1 MALQWGL
8 LGVIL
13 LISGQISVSTA
24 QANVCKTFGSGV
36 IQTFNKSM
44 FYLKSTCPFTLTR
57 FTLSGVDCGITV
69 QRNATGLMSRVEISV
84 NKITTILQDGKVTV
98 EGNSISLPFDHTYQL
113 VYQYGVFIK
122 LRSKVLP
129 FSVIW
134 RSHPDSISS
143 LWVQL
148 DHELLDGMTGIC
160 GRLNGAEA
168 PAQLISASVMSDGK
182 CVTEDAKP
190 QKSQV
195 CEVLSYAVGCLG
207 GKSALNTYIDLCS
220 RMPSNVHTYAKCAFF
235 EEIARMC
242 GNQSSLWSVWRGKTS
257 CPPPTCPGEMKYHEL
272 GPAFPPTCT
281 NPQPPSG
288 PLISTCLPPSGMVLN
303 DRADGFLC
311 INIQECPC
319 VHGGKTYP
327 PGAKR
332 NSKCQSCVC
341 VQGKWNCSANVCP
354 PTCNMEGRFVTTF
367 DGKQYRVPG
376 KCTYVAASGPS
387 WTVTVRYSDTDA
399 SIAEMHLDV
408 SKDKYTFSTNSVKR
422 GQDEITDLSQTDHTM
437 VFWQSSMFVQVQTY
451 FGMKIKVQVSPEIQL
466 YLYLPPSEQTR
477 GLCGIYNNDT
487 EDDFTTSSGIVENA
501 VLPFTQSWTI
511 GQCSPPN
518 TDLCVNT
525 DNEIFAEQK
534 CSQLR
539 NTSSAFARC
548 HDYVPVSSFF
558 DACVQRTCKCTSGVQ
573 NCLCVALS
581 NYAKACAGQG
591 IDVGDW
597 RAESA
602 CSVTCN
608 GNLRFRYIMSACN
621 HTCRSLTGP
630 DPTCDAVVDPV
641 EGCGCLVGTHLKT
654 PQECSSS
661 ALCMCHYQGGTTPPG
676 PVVIDGRQCLCE
688 NGVLHCS
695 EACDCPQGKIC
706 VHCAQ
711 AAVNTSR
718 RTCESLSK
726 PSSVEE
732 TCSSGCYCPAGLIE
746 NHSGGCV
753 TQDNCTCEFSGSVY
767 ASGQTVVTNCKKCTC
782 RAGQWHCEGEPC
794 PGVCE
799 VFGNGQYNTFDS
811 KWYRF
816 DGNCQYTLVEDDHG
830 LFAVRVE
837 SVPCCDEALT
847 CSRSI
852 SVDLQDVV
860 TLTLRDM
867 NVTQTLKAGWHLQA
881 KPLYSVHT
889 VGLYIIISV
898 PDLGLT
904 VIWDKHTRIKIV
916 LQARWKGNVRG
927 LCGNFDGVVTN
938 DLLTRSS
945 SLVFSTLEFG
955 NSWKT
960 AVPPCSD
967 VTQEV
972 FPCER
977 HSYCEAWAQRRCMI
991 LLGDTFTD
999 CRLKVDPAP
1008 YYQACILESCSCEF
1022 EGRFLG
1028 FCTAVAAYA
1037 EACTAQKVCINWRT
1051 PDLCPVYCDYYNEER
1066 ENGWHY
1072 EPCGRI
1078 KTCGKT
1084 HSFTGSLEGCYPRC
1098 PVEAPYFDEN
1108 TRKCSSLDRCTCFF
1122 NNTVVNPG
1130 DEVRTSSECCE
1141 CIGGH
1146 LICENCVFTTTQT
1159 TRSTSQPITQPHTTI
1174 PYTPGTTTSAKTK
1187 AIPDTTV
1194 QTDFTT
1200 LTTTTPKTTMS
1211 TTERPNTTL
1220 TTTPPVTTI
1229 TPTTDRP
1236 NTTEPTTLPE
1246 TSETSFTEIFSTTGQ
1261 AETII
1266 SAMTTTTTTKR
1277 PNTTEP
1283 TTPPETPFTEIFT
1296 TTGQPDTTTS
1306 PVTTTTT
1313 TQRPNTT
1320 EPTTLPETPF
1330 TDIFP
1335 TTGQPDTTT
1344 SPVTTKTPT
1353 TERPSTTE
1361 PTTPPETPFTEIF
1374 TTTGQPDTT
1383 TSPVTTTTTTQRP
1396 NTTEPTTLPETPFT
1410 EIFPTTG
1417 QPDTTTSPVT
1427 TKTPTTER
1435 PSTTEPT
1442 TPPETPFTEIFPTT
1456 GQPDTTTSP
1465 VTTFTPTTERPNT
1478 TEPTTPPETPFTEI
1492 FTTTGQPDT
1501 TTSPVTTKTPTTER
1515 PSTTEPT
1522 TLPETPFT
1530 EIFPTTGQPETTTS
1544 PVTTK
1549 TPTTERPSTTEPT
1562 TLPETPFTEIFTT
1575 TGQPDTTTP
1584 PVTVTEIFSTT
1595 GQPETTA
1602 IPVTTVTPTTERP
1615 STTEPTTP
1623 PVTVTETFS
1632 PTEEPEPTTSPVTV
1646 TETFSPTEEPE
1657 PTTPPVTVT
1666 ETFSPTEEPEPTT
1679 SPVTVTE
1686 TFIPTEEPEPTTPPV
1701 TATETYSPTEEP
1713 EPTTPPVTTI
1723 TTTMERPNTTETTT
1737 PPVTLFTETFS
1748 TTGQPDTTTS
1758 PVTVTEIFSTTEEP
1772 EPTTTSPVTTVT
1784 ITTTERPSTT
1794 ILTTPL
1800 TTTSPV
1806 TTVTITTTERPSTTI
1821 LTTPLTTTSPVTT
1834 VNITTTTE
1842 IPSTTTTPPV
1852 ITGPTLIVST
1862 SHQHTEI
1869 CRDPL
1874 RNQSWSSGAMWTEDC
1889 FHKTC
1894 KNSIIEMRPVICPA
1908 LAPPV
1913 CPRDLMRVVKDEQG
1927 CCETWQCDCQCDLYG
1942 DPHYVSFSGTNFDFL
1957 DNCTYTLVK
1966 EKNPRH
1972 QLSIT
1977 VDNYFSNPWL
1987 FGSSVKG
1994 IILKYHNDTVTLRV
2008 NDDYERVEAFL
2019 NQIPVQPP
2027 YKQNG
2032 IRFESTNYQVF
2043 VYLDQIRS
2051 HVSLDPE
2058 NTLQI
2063 TLAMEYFLN
2072 NTVGQCGVCGGPSCV
2087 RRNGQV
2093 ESEDCCERTAYD
2105 WIEEDP
2111 LKPYCSHAPRNEPC
2125 TPPPSTPAPICN
2137 APLCDLLTHKVFREC
2152 SQSVDVETLLKNCRS
2167 DYCIVKTNSSICS
2180 SLRHLS
2186 EQCQRLGVCV
2196 HWRNLTMGICDVPC
2210 PEGMVFDECRS
2221 TPNDVCKGGVRV
2233 SGKFGTDSM
2242 RSGCFCPNN
2251 QSLAEEYKTKCVS
2264 ECTNADFS
2272 FAELSGKLNND

>member
-1 MALQWGL
+1 MGEDRLCCGPVSFPKVPGTLSPDLNPFEKLWAELQRRVHRRGPRTLNKFCARFEDPDNTPSPQHQIHPSTWKRTPQFDTSRSKEDPQEDQPPAGPDKIPGWVL
-8 LGVIL
+8 RECAD
-13 LISGQISVSTA
+13 QISEVLADIFNISLIQAAVPTCLMTA
-24 QANVCKTFGSGV
+24 TIIPVLKSSAVTDLNDYWTIALTPIRILHPPNQKNMQEQQQKAGAPDVCKTFGSGV

-69 QRNATGLMSRVEISV
+69 QRNETGLISRVEISV

-143 LWVQL
+143 LWVEL
-148 DHELLDGMTGIC
+148 DHELMDGMTGMC
-160 GRLNGAEA
+160 GRLNSTETIDK
-168 PAQLISASVMSDGK
+168 LISASVMSDGK
-182 CVTEDAKP
+182 CLTGDAESQRP
-190 QKSQV
+190 QHYNFMDSPG
-195 CEVLSYAVGCLG
+195 LSNYAINAKITNLPA
-207 GKSALNTYIDLCS
+207 AL
-220 RMPSNVHTYAKCAFF
+220 
-235 EEIARMC
+235 
-242 GNQSSLWSVWRGKTS
+242 
-257 CPPPTCPGEMKYHEL
+257 PTCPGEMKYHEL

-281 NPQPPSG
+281 NPEPPSG

-311 INIQECPC
+311 INIQECLC

-327 PGAKR
+327 PGAER

-376 KCTYVAASGPS
+376 KCTYVAASGTN

-501 VLPFTQSWTI
+501 ALPFTQSWTI

-518 TDLCVNT
+518 TDLCINT
-525 DNEIFAEQK
+525 DNEKFAEQK

-581 NYAKACAGQG
+581 NYAKACASQG
-591 IDVGDW
+591 IDIGDW

-602 CSVTCN
+602 CSVTCS
-608 GNLRFRYIMSACN
+608 GNLRFSYIMSACN

-630 DPTCDAVVDPV
+630 DPTCDAVADPV
-641 EGCGCLVGTHLKT
+641 EGCGCLAGTHLNT

-661 ALCMCHYQGGTTPPG
+661 ALCVCHYQGGTTPPG

-688 NGVLHCS
+688 HGVLRCS
-695 EACDCPQGKIC
+695 QACDCPQGKIC

-753 TQDNCTCEFSGSVY
+753 TQDNCTCKFSGSVY

-816 DGNCQYTLVEDDHG
+816 DGNCQYTLVEVSNTDDHG

-852 SVDLQDVV
+852 LVDLQDVV

-904 VIWDKHTRIKIV
+904 VIWDKHTRVTIV

-927 LCGNFDGVVTN
+927 LCGNYDGVVTN

-991 LLGDTFTD
+991 LRGDTFTD
-999 CRLKVDPAP
+999 CHLKVDPAP

-1037 EACTAQKVCINWRT
+1037 EACTAQNACINWRT

-1072 EPCGRI
+1072 EPCGWI

-1130 DEVRTSSECCE
+1130 DEVRTSSECC
-1141 CIGGH
+1141 
-1146 LICENCVFTTTQT
+1146 
-1159 TRSTSQPITQPHTTI
+1159 
-1174 PYTPGTTTSAKTK
+1174 
-1187 AIPDTTV
+1187 
-1194 QTDFTT
+1194 
-1200 LTTTTPKTTMS
+1200 
-1211 TTERPNTTL
+1211 
-1220 TTTPPVTTI
+1220 
-1229 TPTTDRP
+1229 
-1236 NTTEPTTLPE
+1236 
-1246 TSETSFTEIFSTTGQ
+1246 
-1261 AETII
+1261 
-1266 SAMTTTTTTKR
+1266 
-1277 PNTTEP
+1277 
-1283 TTPPETPFTEIFT
+1283 
-1296 TTGQPDTTTS
+1296 
-1306 PVTTTTT
+1306 
-1313 TQRPNTT
+1313 
-1320 EPTTLPETPF
+1320 
-1330 TDIFP
+1330 
-1335 TTGQPDTTT
+1335 
-1344 SPVTTKTPT
+1344 
-1353 TERPSTTE
+1353 
-1361 PTTPPETPFTEIF
+1361 
-1374 TTTGQPDTT
+1374 
-1383 TSPVTTTTTTQRP
+1383 
-1396 NTTEPTTLPETPFT
+1396 
-1410 EIFPTTG
+1410 
-1417 QPDTTTSPVT
+1417 
-1427 TKTPTTER
+1427 
-1435 PSTTEPT
+1435 
-1442 TPPETPFTEIFPTT
+1442 
-1456 GQPDTTTSP
+1456 
-1465 VTTFTPTTERPNT
+1465 
-1478 TEPTTPPETPFTEI
+1478 
-1492 FTTTGQPDT
+1492 
-1501 TTSPVTTKTPTTER
+1501 
-1515 PSTTEPT
+1515 
-1522 TLPETPFT
+1522 
-1530 EIFPTTGQPETTTS
+1530 
-1544 PVTTK
+1544 
-1549 TPTTERPSTTEPT
+1549 
-1562 TLPETPFTEIFTT
+1562 
-1575 TGQPDTTTP
+1575 
-1584 PVTVTEIFSTT
+1584 
-1595 GQPETTA
+1595 
-1602 IPVTTVTPTTERP
+1602 
-1615 STTEPTTP
+1615 
-1623 PVTVTETFS
+1623 
-1632 PTEEPEPTTSPVTV
+1632 
-1646 TETFSPTEEPE
+1646 
-1657 PTTPPVTVT
+1657 
-1666 ETFSPTEEPEPTT
+1666 
-1679 SPVTVTE
+1679 
-1686 TFIPTEEPEPTTPPV
+1686 
-1701 TATETYSPTEEP
+1701 
-1713 EPTTPPVTTI
+1713 
-1723 TTTMERPNTTETTT
+1723 
-1737 PPVTLFTETFS
+1737 
-1748 TTGQPDTTTS
+1748 
-1758 PVTVTEIFSTTEEP
+1758 TTEEP
-1772 EPTTTSPVTTVT
+1772 ETTTPLTTTSPVTTVT

-1806 TTVTITTTERPSTTI
+1806 TTVTITTT
-1821 LTTPLTTTSPVTT
+1821 
-1834 VNITTTTE
+1834 TE

-1852 ITGPTLIVST
+1852 ITGPTLIMST

-1874 RNQSWSSGAMWTEDC
+1874 RNQSWSSGAVWTEDC

-1894 KNSIIEMRPVICPA
+1894 KNSIIEMRPVICPT

-1913 CPRDLMRVVKDEQG
+1913 CPRDLKRVVKDEQG
-1927 CCETWQCDCQCDLYG
+1927 CCKTWKCDCQCDLYG
-1942 DPHYVSFSGTNFDFL
+1942 DPHYVSFSGTRFNFL

-1977 VDNYFSNPWL
+1977 VDNYFSYPRL

-2008 NDDYERVEAFL
+2008 NDDYKRVEAFL

-2093 ESEDCCERTAYD
+2093 EKENCCERTAYD

-2111 LKPYCSHAPRNEPC
+2111 LKPYCSHAPKNKPC

-2152 SQSVDVETLLKNCRS
+2152 SQSVDVETLLRNCRL

-2233 SGKFGTDSM
+2233 PGNFGTDSM

-2264 ECTNADFS
+2264 ECTNCKGPLGEPMPVGAIWESNCHICRCNNQTLTEECSPMRPSPTPICSEDSTPVSGCCNNQICVKKTCEYNGKTYKVGDTWRDPSQPCVTFS
-2272 FAELSGKLNND
+2272 CTRTGTEIKRSVCPEQSCSELVLTSTPGNVTCAVRVSNMTVTVEGCTQEVKIPSCEGHCPSNSMWVRSGELEPDRRCCRKKRSETRMLSLSCNGAAPTQYTYNHILSCECQSDI